1 MLAHRHP
8 PDRDRRSP
16 DNEIHMTLRRAPS
29 STRSA
34 TRVALLLAGA
44 CALPALA
51 DTLRINGEIKQTVGV
66 LREAVSGDVSCYL
79 QLESDA
85 GETFHESGVFELCED
100 PSLIGQRLKL
110 SYSVE
115 NVLDESCQG
124 DVDCGESDQVVLV
137 TSARVLSAAT
147 SPIAASLCAP
157 AESIAFDCATGTK
170 RVSVC
175 ASADASNVSGSLQ
188 YRFGKADGSAPPE
201 LAVPDHSAVP
211 RLASRGES
219 TPFAGGGGS
228 WLRFHNGAYSYVV
241 YSGIGRWGANGE
253 TVELQGVQVER
264 DGQAIATL
272 PCTGPL
278 QSALGPDWFERMGVI
293 SEGEEFYFPS
303 EE

>member
-1 MLAHRHP
+1 MPLSRPH
-8 PDRDRRSP
+8 SSS
-16 DNEIHMTLRRAPS
+16 RRA
-29 STRSA
+29 A
-34 TRVALLLAGA
+34 QLALVLASVG
-44 CALPALA
+44 ALPALA
-51 DTLRINGEIKQTVGV
+51 DTLRINGEIKQSEGV

-79 QLESDA
+79 SLESDA
-85 GETFHESGVFELCED
+85 GETFQEAAVFELCED

-115 NVLDESCQG
+115 NVLAESCQG
-124 DVDCGESDQVVLV
+124 NVDCGESDQVVLV
-137 TSARVLSAAT
+137 TAARVLSGMTEPAAG
-147 SPIAASLCAP
+147 SLCAP
-157 AESIAFDCATGTK
+157 DESIAFDCAIGAK

-188 YRFGKADGSAPPE
+188 YRFGPADGSAPAE
-201 LAVPDHSAVP
+201 LALPPHSAVP

-219 TPFAGGGGS
+219 TAFSGGGGS
-228 WLRFHNGAYSYVV
+228 WLRFYNGAYAYVV
-241 YSGIGRWGANGE
+241 YSGIGRWGAKGE
-253 TVELQGVQVER
+253 TLELEGVQVER
-264 DGQAIATL
+264 DGKAIATL

>member
-1 MLAHRHP
+1 M
-8 PDRDRRSP
+8 
-16 DNEIHMTLRRAPS
+16 S
-29 STRSA
+29 S
-34 TRVALLLAGA
+34 LLACAVAAGA
-44 CALPALA
+44 AHAE
-51 DTLRINGEIKQTVGV
+51 TLRIDGELKQTVGM

-85 GETFHESGVFELCED
+85 GETFHESAVFELCED

-115 NVLDESCQG
+115 SVLAESCRG
-124 DVDCGESDQVVLV
+124 DVDCGQSDQVVLV
-137 TSARVLSAAT
+137 TSARVLRPANSAMAV
-147 SPIAASLCAP
+147 SLCAP
-157 AESIAFDCATGTK
+157 DESIAFDCATGTK

-201 LAVPDHSAVP
+201 LAVPDHRAVP

-228 WLRFHNGAYSYVV
+228 WLRFHNGAYAYVV
-241 YSGIGRWGANGE
+241 YSGIGRWGAAGE
-253 TVELQGVQVER
+253 TLELQGVQVER
-264 DGQAIATL
+264 DGEAIAAL

-293 SEGEEFYFPS
+293 SEGEEFTFPS
-303 EE
+303 AE

>member
-1 MLAHRHP
+1 MHLLPHHAHR
-8 PDRDRRSP
+8 RC
-16 DNEIHMTLRRAPS
+16 LVS
-29 STRSA
+29 S
-34 TRVALLLAGA
+34 LLACAVGA
-44 CALPALA
+44 GVAQAE
-51 DTLRINGEIKQTVGV
+51 TLRINDELKQTVGV
-66 LREAVSGDVSCYL
+66 LREAVSGDISCHL
-79 QLESDA
+79 RLESDS
-85 GETFHESGVFELCED
+85 GETFHESAVFELCED
-100 PSLIGQRLKL
+100 ASLIGQRLKL

-115 NVLDESCQG
+115 NVLAESCQG
-124 DVDCGESDQVVLV
+124 DVDCGKSDRVVLV
-137 TSARVLSAAT
+137 TSARVLGHAAAAA
-147 SPIAASLCAP
+147 AASLCAP
-157 AESIAFDCATGTK
+157 DESIAFDCATGSK

-228 WLRFHNGAYSYVV
+228 WLRFHNGAYAYVV

-253 TVELQGVQVER
+253 TLELQGVQVER
-264 DGQAIATL
+264 DGKAIATL

-278 QSALGPDWFERMGVI
+278 RSELGPDWFERMGVI
-293 SEGEEFYFPS
+293 AEGEEFYFPS